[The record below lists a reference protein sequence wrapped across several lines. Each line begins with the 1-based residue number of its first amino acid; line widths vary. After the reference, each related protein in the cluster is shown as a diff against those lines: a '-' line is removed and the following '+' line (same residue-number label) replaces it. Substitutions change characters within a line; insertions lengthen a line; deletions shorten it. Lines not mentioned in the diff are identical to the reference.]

1 MNRVLAV
8 AACALALAGCES
20 LQTLQLPSFGLG
32 RGPEPVTLN
41 LESDPPGAEAKLSTG
56 GNCTTPCALPV
67 PATGDVTVN
76 FSLNNYQGRAVTAR
90 AVPAE
95 KNFIGMESGAARF
108 EPNPVFVE
116 LQAIP
121 QKKRP
126 ARSRPTA
133 KKPPAA
139 QTGQASTPAAR
150 APAAGAATPAPA
162 TPWPASQQ

>member
-20 LQTLQLPSFGLG
+20 LQTLQLPSFS
-32 RGPEPVTLN
+32 RGPEPVTLT

-126 ARSRPTA
+126 ARRPTA
-133 KKPPAA
+133 KKPAAA
-139 QTGQASTPAAR
+139 QTGQASAPAAR
-150 APAAGAATPAPA
+150 TPAAGAATPAPA
-162 TPWPASQQ
+162 APWPASQQ